1 MKRLLSVFTIFF
13 KSLRLANS
21 ALYPAN
27 KLSDIKKIEPY
38 FYEGRRLEYNND
50 MIHDFLEFSG
60 TLPWEG

>member
-27 KLSDIKKIEPY
+27 ISDMKKIEPS
-38 FYEGRRLEYNND
+38 FYAGRRLEYNND